1 VNEVLNKGRELG
13 EEKENRQDAS
23 QRIALKIVMGD
34 KEREV
39 TYEELCLSNNLAQ
52 EALVRLL
59 VKKKIFKSEELLKE
73 MEQVRKER
81 YRSPGDLA
89 DTSK

>member
-1 VNEVLNKGRELG
+1 MRRVSKKGVELSL
-13 EEKENRQDAS
+13 EKEKRV
-23 QRIALKIVMGD
+23 ALKIVVGD
-34 KEREV
+34 KERDV

-59 VKKKIFKSEELLKE
+59 VKKKILKSEELLKE

-81 YRSPGDLA
+81 YRSPGDIP
-89 DTSK
+89 KR